1 MVAYEAPVEIGLS
14 EQIILLV
21 WFSVCG
27 TVPSDAI
34 TEDMLLTSLSLG
46 SWGGW
51 SQALLICGGGPVLCT
66 SFF

>member
-1 MVAYEAPVEIGLS
+1 MYSGL
-14 EQIILLV
+14 IYGPGGLCGLV